1 METETSKLSFETAVN
16 TKHRTTRLLQI
27 IGIISPVI
35 IGIMSAI
42 LTFTIEPHAGWS
54 LVVSATGLFFMLI
67 IFAASIDSDTIAPS
81 EFISMHSIMGTITS
95 VVALLF
101 WIAQYKTP
109 MGRFV
114 LALPGIIIA
123 VILAALAVLILYAL
137 TVGIYLAIKW
147 ISWNG
152 YSENFIAI
160 TKSGNI
166 KKFNNVQ
173 SIPEKLDTHADLT
186 LVRTTLAKYKPEL
199 EKAGKRKMFW

>member
-1 METETSKLSFETAVN
+1 MESETHRLSFETAVN

-35 IGIMSAI
+35 IGILSAI

-109 MGRFV
+109 IGEFV

-123 VILAALAVLILYAL
+123 AILAALAALVLYAL
-137 TVGIYLAIKW
+137 TVGIYQAVKW

-152 YSENFIAI
+152 YSENFVAI
-160 TKSGNI
+160 TRSGNI
-166 KKFNNVQ
+166 KKFNKVQ
-173 SIPEKLDTHADLT
+173 SIPEKLDINADLT
-186 LVRTTLAKYKPEL
+186 TVRATLAKYKPEL